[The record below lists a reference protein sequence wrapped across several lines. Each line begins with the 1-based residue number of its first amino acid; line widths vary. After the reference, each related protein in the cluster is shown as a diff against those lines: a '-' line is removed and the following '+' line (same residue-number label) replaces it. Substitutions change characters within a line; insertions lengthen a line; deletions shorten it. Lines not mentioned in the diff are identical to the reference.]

1 MNILNS
7 VFWGCLGGLA
17 VVLPYI
23 IYADKSPQKALD
35 SNRKANRGQD
45 RCGHAR

>member
-1 MNILNS
+1 MNIIETIIC
-7 VFWGCLGGLA
+7 GCIGGLTA
-17 VVLPYI
+17 LHY
-23 IYADKSPQKALD
+23 IYADKNPQKALD